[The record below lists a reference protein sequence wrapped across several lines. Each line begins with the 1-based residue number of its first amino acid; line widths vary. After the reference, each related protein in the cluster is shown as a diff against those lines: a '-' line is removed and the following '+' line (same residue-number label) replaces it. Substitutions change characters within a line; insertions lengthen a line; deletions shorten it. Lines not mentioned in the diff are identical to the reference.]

1 MWVTVRSYITGLG
14 KASKQWEGLTA
25 SSEKMWPG
33 QDLGS
38 IQSAVPQPS
47 CPPPLPRPTYLIL
60 TENSHTKAVQ
70 NRSFQGA
77 KQRVI
82 HAAVAPGNLQEGGMV
97 GFNLTWVCNEINQEL
112 GDLKHRCLR
121 PRQGVTTKNPEIY
134 LALFQEEKQKRQ
146 LVSSYDTGGKVPN
159 AVTHTPQ
166 MAASWDQ
173 GVSGDGARGHS

>member
-82 HAAVAPGNLQEGGMV
+82 HAAVAPGNL
-97 GFNLTWVCNEINQEL
+97 
-112 GDLKHRCLR
+112 
-121 PRQGVTTKNPEIY
+121 
-134 LALFQEEKQKRQ
+134 ALFQEEKQKRQ